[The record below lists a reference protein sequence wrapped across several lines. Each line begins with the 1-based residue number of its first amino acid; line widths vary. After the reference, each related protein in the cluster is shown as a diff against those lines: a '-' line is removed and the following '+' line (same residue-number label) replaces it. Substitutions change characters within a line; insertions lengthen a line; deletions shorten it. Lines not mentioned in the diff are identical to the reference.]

1 MRRRVA
7 PKDLTPVVVG
17 LLIVVVGSM
26 MWKMQE
32 NFISNRRREALTNST
47 NTVKCTTDSQ
57 CSNNK
62 KCVKG
67 VCE

>member
-1 MRRRVA
+1 MRRKVA
-7 PKDLTPVVVG
+7 SKDLTPVVVG

-47 NTVKCTTDSQ
+47 NTVKCSKDSE
-57 CSNNK
+57 CDNNK
-62 KCVKG
+62 KCVKN